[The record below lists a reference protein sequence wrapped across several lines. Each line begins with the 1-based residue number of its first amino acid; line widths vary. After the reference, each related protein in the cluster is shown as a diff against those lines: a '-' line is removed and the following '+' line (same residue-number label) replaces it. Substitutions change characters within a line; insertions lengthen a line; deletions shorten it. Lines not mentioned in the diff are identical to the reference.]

1 MKKGCKVI
9 AGAFVMIFMVV
20 LPLMAAGE
28 WKEVKN
34 RKGVKVDTRKLENS
48 RLKEFRSQC
57 LIDAPLE
64 VVYEI
69 LRDPSTYKSWF
80 ASCSEMRTVHTIDDY
95 NFKWYQVVNLPPP
108 FRDRDIVT
116 TFHYD
121 IDWGGGKIILTMG
134 GGDAPKDASYNMYE
148 TTKKHKR
155 VRISAVK
162 GVIVLDRIASDKT
175 NMIYQA
181 HADPGLA
188 VPPWLLN
195 LFGVSHPY
203 KSLVG
208 MKKEVKKEEYYKRAE
223 KRHNRKFVMN
233 LQKRN

>member
-9 AGAFVMIFMVV
+9 TGAIVMIFLTVQ
-20 LPLMAAGE
+20 PLLAAGE

-57 LIDAPLE
+57 LIDAPME
-64 VVYEI
+64 IVYEI
-69 LRDPSTYKSWF
+69 MRDPSTYKNWF
-80 ASCSEMRTVHTIDDY
+80 ANCSEMKTVHTFDEY
-95 NFKWYQVVNLPPP
+95 NFKWYQVVNLPLP
-108 FRDRDIVT
+108 FRDRDTVT

-121 IDWGGGKIILTMG
+121 NDWDAGKIVITMG
-134 GGDAPKDASYNMYE
+134 GGKVLKDAPYNMYD

-155 VRISAVK
+155 VRIAAVK
-162 GVIVLDRIASDKT
+162 GVIILERIAPGKT
-175 NMIYQA
+175 KMLYQA

-208 MKKEVKKEEYYKRAE
+208 MKKEVKKEVYYKRAE

-233 LQKRN
+233 